1 MIHDPEAVEGEGSS
15 SFLVGFSWLIATGK
29 SERYHDYFLFLS

>member
-1 MIHDPEAVEGEGSS
+1 MTCDPEAVEVEASS
-15 SFLVGFSWLIATGK
+15 SFLVGFSWLTATGK